1 MRALI
6 TGGMGFIGS
15 NFVKLH
21 LAGRLTGFNKIT
33 VLDKMTYAG
42 RGANFTRQDLEN
54 FELVIGD
61 IADPRASMN
70 LIQNSDVVIN
80 FAAESHVDRSI
91 GNAANFVRS
100 NILGVQVL
108 LDNLKR
114 SDGKKFVQIS
124 TDEVYGTIEIG
135 SWDEQEPLV
144 PNSPYAAS
152 KASADLICLAY
163 AKTYG
168 LNVNITRCSNNFGY
182 WQHPEKLIPL
192 AITNLLTGKRVPVYG
207 DGSNVREWID
217 VEDHCKAIQNVID
230 FAPNLEVYNVG
241 SGYHLTNLEIVRQ
254 IIDYMGL
261 SRDRIEF
268 VQDRLGHDFRYSVN
282 SNKIRKISP
291 DISYSEITKA
301 LPKIIDWYSEN
312 TNWWTPLASQ
322 QID

>member
-1 MRALI
+1 
-6 TGGMGFIGS
+6 
-15 NFVKLH
+15 
-21 LAGRLTGFNKIT
+21 
-33 VLDKMTYAG
+33 
-42 RGANFTRQDLEN
+42 
-54 FELVIGD
+54 
-61 IADPRASMN
+61 
-70 LIQNSDVVIN
+70 
-80 FAAESHVDRSI
+80 
-91 GNAANFVRS
+91 
-100 NILGVQVL
+100 
-108 LDNLKR
+108 
-114 SDGKKFVQIS
+114 
-124 TDEVYGTIEIG
+124 
-135 SWDEQEPLV
+135 V

-217 VEDHCKAIQNVID
+217 VKDHCKAIQNVID

-301 LPKIIDWYSEN
+301 LPKIIDRYSEN

>member
-21 LAGRLTGFNKIT
+21 LAGTLTGFTKIT

-42 RGANFTRQDLEN
+42 RAANFTRQDLED

-61 IADPRASMN
+61 IADPQASIN
-70 LIQNSDVVIN
+70 LIQNSDYVIN

-91 GNAANFVRS
+91 ENAANFVHS

-124 TDEVYGTIEIG
+124 TDEVYGTIENG
-135 SWDEQEPLV
+135 SWDEQEPLM

-168 LNVNITRCSNNFGY
+168 LNLNITRCSNNFGY

-301 LPKIIDWYSEN
+301 LPRIIDWYSEN
-312 TNWWTPLASQ
+312 ANWWTPLVSP

>member
-91 GNAANFVRS
+91 GNAENFVHS

-114 SDGKKFVQIS
+114 CDGKKFIQIS
-124 TDEVYGTIEIG
+124 TDEVYGTIEKG
-135 SWDEQEPLV
+135 SWDEQEPLM

-168 LNVNITRCSNNFGY
+168 LNINITRCSNNFGY

-217 VEDHCKAIQNVID
+217 VKDHCKAIQNVID